1 MLEQP
6 GGHIDTEAVD
16 PAVQP
21 EAQHA
26 VEVAA
31 YGGVAPVQIGLF
43 GREHVEVP
51 LAVAAVRLLDPG
63 PGGAAEHGPPVVGRQ
78 LTVRPAPVGEV
89 EERPCRAART
99 VRQRGTEPRVL
110 AGAVVGDDVQEHL
123 QTQPVG
129 VGHQEV
135 ELGEVAVYGVDIAV
149 VRDVIA
155 VVVLGEG

>member
-6 GGHIDTEAVD
+6 GGHVDAEAVD

-21 EAQHA
+21 EAQHL
-26 VEVAA
+26 VEVGGH
-31 YGGVAPVQIGLF
+31 GGVAPVQVGLL

-51 LAVAAVRLLDPG
+51 LALRAVLLRDPG
-63 PGGAAEHGPPVVGRQ
+63 PGGTAEHRPPVVGRQ
-78 LTVRPAPVGEV
+78 FPGLPAPVGEV
-89 EERPCRAART
+89 EQRPCRAART
-99 VRQRGTEPRVL
+99 VRQRGPEPRVL

-135 ELGEVAVYGVDIAV
+135 ELGEVAVYGVHIAV
-149 VRDVIA
+149 VRDVVA